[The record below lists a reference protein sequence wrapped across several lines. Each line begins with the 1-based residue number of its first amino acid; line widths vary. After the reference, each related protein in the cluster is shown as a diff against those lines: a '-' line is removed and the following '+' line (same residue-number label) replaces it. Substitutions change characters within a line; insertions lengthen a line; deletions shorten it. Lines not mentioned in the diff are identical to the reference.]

1 MLGRLGLCLF
11 GTGATFRGIP
21 RYTSV
26 MRPERV
32 GRYLVFDE
40 IAAGGMA
47 AVHLGRLV
55 GPAGFGRL
63 VAVKRL
69 HPHLQREP
77 DFTAMLLDEA
87 RIASRIYHPNVVQVL
102 DVVTDGG
109 VTLVLEYVHGEALS
123 RLVREARRRQH
134 PIDAA
139 LAAAVMIGVLRGL
152 HAAHETCD
160 EGGQPL
166 GIVHRDVSPHN
177 VLVDAQG
184 TPRLLDFGVAKA
196 RGRIATT
203 RDGQLKGKLAYM
215 PPEQL
220 AGAVLDRR
228 ADVYAA
234 SVVYWELLTGER
246 LFDAADEAAT
256 VGKIL
261 AGAVRAPSELVPHLP
276 PAVEAIVM
284 RGLSHAREDRWATA
298 AEMADAIERASD
310 VAPPA
315 RVAEWVTE
323 HWPTANALRDRIAAI
338 ERGDVEAPS
347 GNAETGA
354 EGTESAI
361 LVAVPASAPT
371 GGDATSTTTTTTT
384 DTSAV
389 ERRRGRGWALP
400 TTLLLAA
407 TTTFGAVL
415 AWERASS
422 SRAAAT
428 DSSPPTSDAPANAT
442 TRVEPAASAS
452 GAESIASAAASAAP
466 IDPPSASAAPLA
478 SASAR
483 VQARPPV
490 KAAPRKPSCDPPWT
504 LDADGN
510 HVWKRECFKR

>member
-1 MLGRLGLCLF
+1 
-11 GTGATFRGIP
+11 
-21 RYTSV
+21 

-32 GRYLVFDE
+32 GRYLVWDE

-47 AVHLGRLV
+47 AVHIGRLV

-102 DVVTDGG
+102 DVVTEGG
-109 VTLVLEYVHGEALS
+109 VSLVLEYVHGESLW
-123 RLVREARRRQH
+123 RLVRETKRRGET
-134 PIDAA
+134 IDSA
-139 LAAAVMIGVLRGL
+139 LAAAIMIGVLRGL

-160 EGGQPL
+160 EAGQPL

-220 AGAVLDRR
+220 SAMTLDRR

-246 LFDAADEAAT
+246 LFDAADEGGT

-261 AGAVRAPSELVPHLP
+261 AGAVRAPSEVVPHLA
-276 PAVEAIVM
+276 PAVEAVVM
-284 RGLSHAREDRWATA
+284 RGLAHRREDRFATA
-298 AEMADAIERASD
+298 AEMADAIERVSD

-315 RVAEWVTE
+315 RVAAWVAE
-323 HWPTANALRDRIAAI
+323 HWPAADALRDRIAAI
-338 ERGDVEAPS
+338 ERGEDEAPASS
-347 GNAETGA
+347 GDASP
-354 EGTESAI
+354 EGTESAVY
-361 LVAVPASAPT
+361 VAAPAAPS
-371 GGDATSTTTTTTT
+371 GADATSTATTT
-384 DTSAV
+384 DATTGTLAR
-389 ERRRGRGWALP
+389 RRRGWLLP
-400 TTLLLAA
+400 ATLVVAA
-407 TTTFGAVL
+407 SVTFGAVRAWNRAQPPAADGDRTAPSTL
-415 AWERASS
+415 AIAAPPALASVEPV
-422 SRAAAT
+422 AAPST
-428 DSSPPTSDAPANAT
+428 
-442 TRVEPAASAS
+442 EPAASQAPM
-452 GAESIASAAASAAP
+452 ASAAP
-466 IDPPSASAAPLA
+466 SVTATPPT

-483 VQARPPV
+483 APTLRPPV
-490 KAAPRKPSCDPPWT
+490 KGAPRKPSCDPPWT
-504 LDADGN
+504 LDAEGN